1 MYLVDYA
8 ILSCDCEKYFFV
20 DEGHCHIEF
29 GSENI
34 KKKKMICRDLKYCEH
49 ISITFSEA
57 EESTFHGLNQ

>member
-34 KKKKMICRDLKYCEH
+34 KKKNDLQGPEILRTYKYY
-49 ISITFSEA
+49 F
-57 EESTFHGLNQ
+57 Q